1 MDNLLLL
8 DVTRLHRERLLCEF
22 TAFRSGSRLSFVLLR
37 LCNDCRVLCWARL
50 GFRDKIA
57 VAFVIQGLLLHL
69 ANLYATS
76 QGVMVTY

>member
-8 DVTRLHRERLLCEF
+8 DVARLHRERLLREF
-22 TAFRSGSRLSFVLLR
+22 TAIRPGSRLSFVLLR
-37 LCNDCRVLCWARL
+37 LCSDCRGLCWARL
-50 GFRDKIA
+50 GVRDKIA
-57 VAFVIQGLLLHL
+57 VTFIIQGLLLHF